1 MLFSGWGLSRM
12 TAGTPA
18 AYSLPTGPFRG
29 RFEIKLD
36 PKGRLLIPA
45 AYRAI
50 LPVENPQLIITNN
63 RYRGKSCLH
72 AYSLHEWEKLERSIA
87 SLSSLKAEVQAFN
100 RFYLS
105 AGQAADVDAQ
115 NRILV
120 PQSLR
125 KFAGLSGA
133 VVLVGLGNKFEI
145 WAESTW
151 NSLYEDLTENFEA
164 TLEAVAELETKV
176 GSK

>member
-1 MLFSGWGLSRM
+1 M
-12 TAGTPA
+12 TAQ
-18 AYSLPTGPFRG
+18 LPTGPFRG

-45 AYRAI
+45 AYRQI
-50 LPVENPQLIITNN
+50 LPVVHPQENPQLIVTNN

-72 AYSLHEWEKLERSIA
+72 AYSVHEWEKLERSIA

-105 AGQAADVDAQ
+105 AGQVADVDAQ
-115 NRILV
+115 NRILI

-125 KFAGLSGA
+125 KFAGLSGPA
-133 VVLVGLGNKFEI
+133 VLVGLGNKFEI

-151 NSLYEDLTENFEA
+151 NSLYEDLTENFES
-164 TLEAVAELETKV
+164 TLEAVAALETSV
-176 GSK
+176 GKKT

>member
-1 MLFSGWGLSRM
+1 M
-12 TAGTPA
+12 TVT
-18 AYSLPTGPFRG
+18 LPTGPFRG

-45 AYRAI
+45 AYRQI

-72 AYSLHEWEKLERSIA
+72 AYSIQEWEKLERNISR
-87 SLSSLKAEVQAFN
+87 LSSLKAEVQAFN

-105 AGQAADVDAQ
+105 AGQSADVDSQ

-125 KFAGLSGA
+125 KFAGLGGG

-151 NSLYEDLTENFEA
+151 NSLYEDLTENFEQ
-164 TLEAVAELETKV
+164 TLEAVALLDSETSKKEL
-176 GSK
+176 